1 MKTFKF
7 RGKSKKDGTW
17 AYGDYV
23 VAQVRHIKTWV
34 KRPYILHIYGNGGML
49 YVCGRTLVLEDTVG
63 QYTGIND
70 NNGREIYEGD
80 IIRFKYEDYSEYN
93 INGYHAPR
101 EVISEV
107 KFEYG
112 EYRLNGYPCR
122 LGDCLDWADDE
133 CEFEVIGNIYDNPE
147 LINHSTTQDQ

>member
-23 VAQVRHIKTWV
+23 VAQVKHIKTWV

-63 QYTGIND
+63 RFTGLVD
-70 NNGREIYEGD
+70 KFGKEVYEGD
-80 IIRFKYEDYSEYN
+80 LLRFPAKNDYEKINYAIYEVFWHDNDCAANHIGWQMNRLHYQGALAGIDTGMITFLPKYVSQME
-93 INGYHAPR
+93 I
-101 EVISEV
+101 V
-107 KFEYG
+107 
-112 EYRLNGYPCR
+112 
-122 LGDCLDWADDE
+122 
-133 CEFEVIGNIYDNPE
+133 GNIYDNPE
-147 LINHSTTQDQ
+147 LI